1 MSMGE
6 RLPATEEIRELSQQI
21 KVLAS
26 QRDEA
31 VRQLGLLQE
40 KLDPLERRLDML
52 NELMRDRLQ
61 EER

>member
-1 MSMGE
+1 MSIGE

-21 KVLAS
+21 KALAHK
-26 QRDEA
+26 RDEA

-40 KLDPLERRLDML
+40 QLDPLQHRLEML

-61 EER
+61 E